1 MNQIKVFNVEIDGID
16 KTGKDSIKPY
26 IFYLEPGKFLTRSRG
41 LISQLAYAKLYGR
54 EFDWDALEYTK
65 NTLFVLLTVDEL
77 DWSIRC
83 KITNEPNTGFTF
95 EQMQNAFM
103 NAYVE
108 VKDRFDVPDKQML
121 IIDTTAHTPHVI
133 ASAIISRL
141 NELNT

>member
-1 MNQIKVFNVEIDGID
+1 MKPIKIFNIEIDGID

-41 LISQLAYAKLYGR
+41 LISQVAFAKLYNR

-83 KITNEPNTGFTF
+83 KITNEPDTGFTF
-95 EQMQNAFM
+95 EQMQTAFM
-103 NAYVE
+103 HAYVD
-108 VKDRFDVPDKQML
+108 VKDRFNVPDEQML
-121 IIDTTAHTPHVI
+121 IINTTEHTPYVI
-133 ASAIISRL
+133 ASAIRNRL